1 MDIKICGKG
10 PPDCPSSA
18 GVGQVL
24 TTQNGAAP
32 KLCCAS
38 RRGKEPQGPHTRVNV
53 AFAGLR
59 ISAPS
64 SLGIYLN
71 NNLVAV
77 RFERT
82 KIRLKR
88 AQRIF
93 GPVSRLSALSD
104 PLHEF
109 FLTSDK
115 GLALGN
121 VPIRLGEM
129 PTLLVCHRYSS
140 SRRT

>member
-1 MDIKICGKG
+1 MGQPQNSAARAGEGRSRKG
-10 PPDCPSSA
+10 LIP
-18 GVGQVL
+18 GQ
-24 TTQNGAAP
+24 
-32 KLCCAS
+32 CCL
-38 RRGKEPQGPHTRVNV
+38 R
-53 AFAGLR
+53 AFEV
-59 ISAPS
+59 SAPS